1 MGGGKGGL
9 EMYQAPVRPGRIL
22 FEISGIPQN
31 LAQEALNLASYKLP
45 LKTKFVTTES

>member
-1 MGGGKGGL
+1 
-9 EMYQAPVRPGRIL
+9 MYRAPVRPGRIL

-31 LAQEALNLASYKLP
+31 LAQEALMLASHKLP